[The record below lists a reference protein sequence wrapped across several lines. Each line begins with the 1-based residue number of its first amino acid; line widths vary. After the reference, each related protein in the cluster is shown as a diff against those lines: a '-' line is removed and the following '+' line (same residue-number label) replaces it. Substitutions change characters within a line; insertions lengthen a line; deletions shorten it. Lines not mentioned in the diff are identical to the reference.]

1 MLRQNSTQCFHTGR
15 CLPWKPQ
22 RTSVVY
28 DSSMTRELRNLVPV
42 EVAVVIAA
50 AVVSLPVPVV
60 VPLLI
65 AASISLWLR
74 GRSWSGVVKGPALYA
89 AIGAVA
95 GGLALGLALVV
106 STPLLEA
113 ITDYAVQWS
122 MYPIVRGSGAQAI
135 MVAIVVGVSAVAAEL
150 VLRGWIVERVLEL
163 RGHPVLAIVIGA
175 IAEALLSD
183 GDLTMRLGA
192 GLFGLGL
199 GWMYVAAGRSVVA
212 PICAR
217 LVFSLGALALEAAR
231 VVG

>member
-1 MLRQNSTQCFHTGR
+1 MS
-15 CLPWKPQ
+15 
-22 RTSVVY
+22 
-28 DSSMTRELRNLVPV
+28 REMRSLVPI
-42 EVAVVIAA
+42 EVAIVVGAA
-50 AVVSLPVPVV
+50 LVPLPVPAV
-60 VPLLI
+60 VPLLV

-74 GRSWSGVVKGPALYA
+74 GRSWAGVVKGPALYA

-135 MVAIVVGVSAVAAEL
+135 MVAIVVGISAVAAEL
-150 VLRGWIVERVLEL
+150 VLRGWLVERVLEL
-163 RGHPVLAIVIGA
+163 RGHPVLAILAGA
-175 IAEALLSD
+175 IAEAVVSD

-192 GLFGLGL
+192 GIFGIGL
-199 GWMYVAAGRSVVA
+199 GWMYVASGRSVVA
-212 PICAR
+212 PVCAR
-217 LVFSLGALALEAAR
+217 LVFSLGALALEATR